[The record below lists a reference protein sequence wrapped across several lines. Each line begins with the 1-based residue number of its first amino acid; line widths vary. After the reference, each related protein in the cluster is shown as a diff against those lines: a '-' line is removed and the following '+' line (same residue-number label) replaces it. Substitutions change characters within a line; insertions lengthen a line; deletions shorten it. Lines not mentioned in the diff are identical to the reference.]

1 MGLEE
6 NFLRVRTER
15 DNARDIINSLLGA
28 IQWLLTHP
36 VCICDDNDVSWC
48 SPSECTCGFGTKI
61 QKLLSLLT
69 EAEGVLNEPS

>member
-6 NFLRVRTER
+6 NFLRVRAER

-28 IQWLLTHP
+28 MQWLLTHP
-36 VCICDDNDVSWC
+36 VCICDGNDVSWY
-48 SPSECTCGFGTKI
+48 SPSACTCGFGTKI